1 MGMNTYKNLNVWK
14 KSRALVSQIYKL
26 TSSFPDE
33 EKYGITSKLRRS
45 VISVATNI
53 AEGSARQSSKEFNRF
68 LDIAY
73 SSAIETENLVIL
85 SMDLAFINQDDAE
98 VLLNSLDEI
107 QKMLHGLS
115 ARIISKEPEDGTR
128 QYDSNNY

>member
-33 EKYGITSKLRRS
+33 EKYGITSQLRRS